1 MLDPGCRGAA
11 TGNYPY
17 ICAGR
22 YEKRTGET
30 KNEFTF
36 GVSPVR
42 AGELDGPR
50 ARETPARSSRL
61 PGEGS
66 YLSRSISDG

>member
-1 MLDPGCRGAA
+1 
-11 TGNYPY
+11 
-17 ICAGR
+17 
-22 YEKRTGET
+22 
-30 KNEFTF
+30 
-36 GVSPVR
+36 VR